1 MSRSQEPVYFSKVKH
16 NLKQEVVLAE
26 ALIGQPTVI
35 PGQHHQC
42 DRLQVPTVA
51 RARLIILSHGF
62 LHPAEREPHSQKS
75 RRTKEAFSCSGLT
88 NFLPKQPHLP
98 CWMWTWLHE
107 HLSQEINGW
116 SQFACLI
123 WNCPSPLKAKVF
135 FFLTKYLVHLWGVLS
150 QEVLQPLYQ
159 VHIKNTAQGWAERAK
174 LGSHYIYIYLLF
186 CLFNIY
192 LCKN

>member
-1 MSRSQEPVYFSKVKH
+1 MKPDCLLNLELSLSTESQS
-16 NLKQEVVLAE
+16 
-26 ALIGQPTVI
+26 
-35 PGQHHQC
+35 
-42 DRLQVPTVA
+42 
-51 RARLIILSHGF
+51 
-62 LHPAEREPHSQKS
+62 
-75 RRTKEAFSCSGLT
+75 
-88 NFLPKQPHLP
+88 
-98 CWMWTWLHE
+98 
-107 HLSQEINGW
+107 
-116 SQFACLI
+116 
-123 WNCPSPLKAKVF
+123 F